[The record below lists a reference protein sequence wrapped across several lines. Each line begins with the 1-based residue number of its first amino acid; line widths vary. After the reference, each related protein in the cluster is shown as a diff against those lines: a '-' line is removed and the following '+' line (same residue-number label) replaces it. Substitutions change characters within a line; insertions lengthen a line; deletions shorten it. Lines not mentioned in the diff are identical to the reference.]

1 MIRVQELTKC
11 FENGGQSVRAVNQ
24 VSFEVHPGEVFGLL
38 GPNGAGKTTTLRMIL
53 GLLQPDSGFA
63 EIQGFR
69 TDRDREAVKRSIG
82 LVSANDG
89 VYPWLTAQELLL
101 FFADLYGVPPKLARK
116 RLDGLVENFGLAPF
130 LNRRCSTLSTGQK
143 QRVLFA
149 RGLIHDPPALMLDE
163 PTRGLDVVGTQR
175 VFEYLRYLRD
185 HQKVVIISTHR
196 LDEAQRFCDRFGL
209 LFDGDLKYCGPLE
222 ELTRLTQKST
232 LVDMFVSMMESE
244 DADSGNRDPEM
255 IDPETT
261 ESDFELEE
269 AND

>member
-1 MIRVQELTKC
+1 MIRVHRLTKC
-11 FENGGQSVRAVNQ
+11 FENAGQSVLAVNQ
-24 VSFEVHPGEVFGLL
+24 VSFDVRPSEVFGLL

-89 VYPWLTAQELLL
+89 VYPWLTAKELLL
-101 FFADLYGVPPKLARK
+101 FFADLYGVPPKIAK
-116 RLDGLVENFGLAPF
+116 QRLEELVDHFGLASF
-130 LNRRCSTLSTGQK
+130 LQRRCSTLSTGQK

-175 VFEYLRYLRD
+175 VFEYLNYLRER
-185 HQKVVIISTHR
+185 QKVVIISTHR

-209 LFDGDLKYCGPLE
+209 LFEGELKYCGPLE
-222 ELTRLTQKST
+222 ELIESTQQHS
-232 LVDMFVSMMESE
+232 LVDMFVAMMSP
-244 DADSGNRDPEM
+244 SP
-255 IDPETT
+255 PETSPVG
-261 ESDFELEE
+261 EIDHE
-269 AND
+269 

>member
-11 FENGGQSVRAVNQ
+11 FENGGQSVLAVNK
-24 VSFEVHPGEVFGLL
+24 VSFEVHQGEVFGLL

-63 EIQGFR
+63 EIHGFR

-82 LVSANDG
+82 LVSANAG
-89 VYPWLTAQELLL
+89 VYPWLTAKELLL
-101 FFADLYGVPPKLARK
+101 FFADLYGVSPQLAHE
-116 RLDGLVENFGLAPF
+116 RLDSLVENFGLAPF

-175 VFEYLRYLRD
+175 VFEYLRFLRD
-185 HQKVVIISTHR
+185 RRKVVIISTHR
-196 LDEAQRFCDRFGL
+196 LDEAERFCDRFGL
-209 LFDGDLKYCGPLE
+209 LFDGDLKYCGPLD
-222 ELTRLTQKST
+222 ELTQLTQKST
-232 LVDMFVSMMESE
+232 LVDMFVSMMS
-244 DADSGNRDPEM
+244 
-255 IDPETT
+255 PETPEHET
-261 ESDFELEE
+261 PEHEFEPEVT
-269 AND
+269 ND